1 MMTRRFNLLGALSL
15 PLVTM
20 FPSLARAAAPLAP
33 EFAGRWGGILGA
45 PATGLRMVLVI
56 DGSAVPMLISVDQ
69 SGAQI
74 PSTGGSVSGDRLE
87 LAFARVRGQLSV
99 SRSRGA
105 DGVATLTGTW
115 SQGRAMP
122 ITMTL
127 LRDDQAAPERPIV
140 ERGALANEVAAAL
153 SGSGLP
159 ALGAAW
165 ARGGQS
171 GIATA
176 GLRALGQSAIV
187 TDSDRWHVGSI
198 TKSMTA
204 TLLARLVAQSKLRW
218 DSTVTAVL
226 GSAITNIHA
235 DLADITLH
243 ELVTGRSGIATNPP
257 MLELLTYPR
266 READPRTS
274 RLRWARSM
282 LERAPEGRPR
292 QSFIYPN
299 TGFVIAGAMAE
310 IATGKPWEIL
320 VNEEV
325 FAPLGLALAGFGAP
339 DSQTN
344 PSGHVTGLM
353 GRTSAIA
360 SAGVSDNPAVM
371 GPAGTIHMTLQD
383 LASFARTHA
392 EGHAGRA
399 SSSYLGTDAWRFLHT
414 PPAGSDY
421 ACGLIK
427 RSDGTLW
434 HNGSNTMWYGEMLID
449 PAGGTGAA
457 AVANLASNETA
468 VAAVL
473 DAARQE
479 AGRSAG

>member
-1 MMTRRFNLLGALSL
+1 MMTRRFKLLAALSL
-15 PLVTM
+15 PLITM
-20 FPSLARAAAPLAP
+20 FPGLARAEAPIAT
-33 EFAGRWGGILGA
+33 EFAGRWGGILGP
-45 PATGLRMVLVI
+45 PATGLRIVLVI
-56 DGSAVPMLISVDQ
+56 DGSAAPVLISVDQ
-69 SGAQI
+69 GGVQI
-74 PSTGGSVSGDRLE
+74 PSTGGNVSGDRLE
-87 LAFARVRGQLSV
+87 LVFARVRGQLSV
-99 SRSRGA
+99 SRSSSA

-122 ITMTL
+122 ITLTL
-127 LRDDQAAPERPIV
+127 LRDDQAAPERPLV
-140 ERGALANEVAAAL
+140 QRGALANEVAAAL

-171 GIATA
+171 GIATT
-176 GLRALGQSAIV
+176 GLRAIGQTATV
-187 TDSDRWHVGSI
+187 TDNDRWHMGSI

-204 TLLARLVAQSKLRW
+204 TLLARLVAQSKLGW
-218 DSTVTAVL
+218 DSTVTGIL

-266 READPRTS
+266 REVDPRTS

-310 IATGKPWEIL
+310 IAAGKAWETL
-320 VNEEV
+320 MNEEV
-325 FAPLGLALAGFGAP
+325 FVPLGLTSAGFGAP
-339 DSQTN
+339 DSQAN
-344 PSGHVTGLM
+344 PSGHTTGLM
-353 GRTSAIA
+353 RRTSAVVSTGA
-360 SAGVSDNPAVM
+360 SDNPAVM

-392 EGHAGRA
+392 EGHTGRA
-399 SSSYLGTDAWRFLHT
+399 SSSYLSADAWRFLHT

-421 ACGLIK
+421 ACGLVK

-449 PAGGTGAA
+449 PSNGTGAA